1 MGATTIWENWEGIRE
16 DDTISSCSF
25 NHYAYGCVADFIY
38 RKIAGVKKML
48 PGYRKVLIYPE
59 ASKGLSFVSF
69 SYDTMFGKLQVKW
82 EKAENGFCYQL
93 VIPHGMTAEVRGE
106 KEMRETGSGEWSFT
120 LL

>member
-16 DDTISSCSF
+16 DGTISSCSF

-106 KEMRETGSGEWSFT
+106 KERRETGSGEWSFT

>member
-1 MGATTIWENWEGIRE
+1 
-16 DDTISSCSF
+16 
-25 NHYAYGCVADFIY
+25 
-38 RKIAGVKKML
+38 ML

-93 VIPHGMTAEVRGE
+93 VIPHGMTRRSKGRKGEAGNRKRG
-106 KEMRETGSGEWSFT
+106 MVIYTFIIHLHYRRE
-120 LL
+120 LCQNRIAV